1 MTDLCRH
8 ALVWLTETPQPIL
21 NQDTLEIRRWHE
33 NGNPFV
39 ACRQREQQD
48 LLKLGFCLP
57 AADSPETKP
66 RRLSVQSPAEY
77 ILRVG
82 YPPLLAEAAKSA
94 LEPTLGDRLSRLSL
108 AGSAEG
114 LSLRVFGSWMWQTLT
129 GRSYVNRCSD
139 LDLLAEVRTE
149 AEADVTTAF
158 LQREAS
164 IGTFNLDGELSV
176 PGLGEVHWK
185 EYLSKAP
192 MLLLKSFSNVRLIQ
206 REELWK

>member
-1 MTDLCRH
+1 MK
-8 ALVWLTETPQPIL
+8 AEIL
-21 NQDTLEIRRWHE
+21 SS
-33 NGNPFV
+33 
-39 ACRQREQQD
+39 
-48 LLKLGFCLP
+48 P
-57 AADSPETKP
+57 AASANSRISSNSDSAFLQ
-66 RRLSVQSPAEY
+66 R
-77 ILRVG
+77 I
-82 YPPLLAEAAKSA
+82 PLK
-94 LEPTLGDRLSRLSL
+94 PTLGDRLSRLSL